1 MDETV
6 TVDGI
11 SPATKPEVVPA
22 SPPAPASAP
31 TPIRLKAPK
40 LNWKETQEGLDQI
53 EKTLGGK
60 VICYYTAPEAEINQ
74 NHPDLFLDH
83 LRKIG
88 EQEKIFL
95 LLISGGGSSIAS
107 LRIAAIVRDYCREL
121 HVLVP
126 SRCASAA
133 TNLALAADK
142 IWMSTAGY
150 LTAIDTTLN
159 HALNPKGP
167 DGRPVWVSV
176 DQVKRVLKFLTDEG
190 PAKSENG
197 TQSEGAYRTLFKYL
211 HPMALGEIDRYSSGS
226 QLIATK
232 MMNMHPQ
239 SFESAEKIEF
249 IAKHLVGGY
258 PTHGFPIMYAE
269 AKEIGLPV
277 EKMNKDLSNLLWDLV
292 KYYDRAAVSAVTNLS
307 PDFYHYEF
315 FPMAIESLD
324 RRTTYSISY
333 NRRFN
338 PATKIWRKENDNSR
352 WLKITPPEE
361 KGKPFAVSP
370 IDTPEEAPTHPEP

>member
-1 MDETV
+1 MDE
-6 TVDGI
+6 
-11 SPATKPEVVPA
+11 
-22 SPPAPASAP
+22 PAPVP
-31 TPIRLKAPK
+31 EPIKLKAPK
-40 LNWKETQEGLDQI
+40 LNWKETQEGLAQI

-60 VICYYTAPEAEINQ
+60 LICYYTAPESMINQ

-95 LLISGGGSSIAS
+95 LLISGGGVSTAS
-107 LRIAAIVRDYCREL
+107 LRIATIIREYCKEL

-142 IWMSTAGY
+142 ILMTAAGY
-150 LTAIDTTLN
+150 LTAIDTTMN
-159 HALNPKGP
+159 HALNPKGS
-167 DGRPVWVSV
+167 DGRPVGVSV

-190 PAKSENG
+190 PAKSEDG
-197 TQSEGAYRTLFKYL
+197 SQSEGAYRTLFKYL
-211 HPMALGEIDRYSSGS
+211 HPMAMGEIDRYSSGS

-232 MMNMHPQ
+232 MMKMHPQ
-239 SFESAEKIEF
+239 SFENEEKIDW
-249 IAKHLVGGY
+249 IAKHLVCDY

-269 AKEIGLPV
+269 AREIGLPV
-277 EKMNKDLSNLLWDLV
+277 EKMDKDLSNFLWDLV
-292 KYYDRAAVSAVTNLS
+292 KYYDRAATQAVTNLS

-315 FPMAIESLD
+315 FPVAIESLG
-324 RRTTYSISY
+324 RRTTYNISY

-338 PATKIWRKENDNSR
+338 PTTKVWRMENDNSR
-352 WLKITPPEE
+352 WIKITPPEE
-361 KGKPFAVSP
+361 EGKPFAVSA
-370 IDTPEEAPTHPEP
+370 IDTPEAEPTHSP